1 MGKGLN
7 MEKGWKGD
15 GKSTEKR
22 GQNGGRN
29 TEGVKSLEFLR
40 TVILPLVLKKYGK
53 WTESIWKESM
63 AVLKD

>member
-1 MGKGLN
+1 
-7 MEKGWKGD
+7 MERVR
-15 GKSTEKR
+15 KSG